1 MTLPAPCGLYR
12 LPTDHTVAADFDVDL
27 STCSERKRL
36 LERLGAALDFPDW
49 YGANFD
55 ALADCL
61 GDPDWRDGAATVI
74 HLRGLSSFSNRAPA
88 DYACL
93 LDVLDAACQARSAEG
108 AALAIIIDDAPPGL
122 PPWPMA

>member
-12 LPTDHTVAADFDVDL
+12 QPTDRTVAADFDVDL
-27 STCSERKRL
+27 GACGERKQL
-36 LERLGAALDFPDW
+36 LERLGAALDLPNW

-74 HLRGLSSFSNRAPA
+74 RLRGLSSFSKRAPA
-88 DYACL
+88 DYALL

-108 AALAIIIDDAPPGL
+108 AALAVIIDDAPPGL
-122 PPWPMA
+122 CPWPTA